1 MSETCI
7 AVIHLTSYG
16 FLHPGRERFKRVT
29 KEAWPCIPG
38 STLYGAV
45 AAALIRLDC
54 QREQASLDNC
64 NQCLASK
71 QTQCG
76 YLALLTEVKEKRLR
90 FSPLVVSAFKP
101 KQGCY
106 TATAYS
112 REAAQ
117 AATRLG
123 ICPRAPLGRETATIY
138 KERLHGL
145 VAHQPF
151 QHYRGFV
158 RTTAEFLPQLQRAL
172 RVLPFFPCGGGRGKF
187 TQVEAQI
194 VYKFTNESDFCPP
207 QAVTRLGLLT
217 PAILTSGSRSLG
229 NIGGSSKY
237 DLENFR
243 LRRYTF
249 WRTGL
254 YWEEG
259 DKTQFKDYG
268 GPTIQA
274 HLTQARLG
282 LAEETVLHLSE
293 PQPDA
298 IQRLFLEGLGAPDY
312 TYLGWGQ
319 VYFQE

>member
-1 MSETCI
+1 MTQII
-7 AVIHLTSYG
+7 AIIHLTSYG

-29 KEAWPCIPG
+29 KEAWPLIPG

-64 NQCLASK
+64 NQCLASE
-71 QTQCG
+71 QTHCG
-76 YLALLTEVKEKRLR
+76 YLSLLNEVQAKRLR

-101 KQGCY
+101 DQKFY
-106 TATAYS
+106 TAEDYS

-117 AATRLG
+117 AAARLG

-145 VAHQPF
+145 VAHQPL

-158 RTTAEFLPQLQRAL
+158 RTTAEFLPHLKRAL
-172 RVLPFFPCGGGRGKF
+172 RALPFFPFGGGRGKF

-194 VYKFTNESDFCPP
+194 VPNSVNESDFCPA

-217 PAILTSGSRSLG
+217 PAILPPGSRSLG
-229 NIGGSSKY
+229 SIGGSKKY

-259 DKTQFKDYG
+259 GAVEFEPYG

-274 HLTQARLG
+274 HLTHARLG
-282 LAEETVLHLSE
+282 LAEETVLHLPE

-298 IQRLFLEGLGAPDY
+298 IQRLFLNGLGAPDY

-319 VYFQE
+319 VYFRG